1 VSLKTPNEIIDK
13 KNFGDMHRFL
23 SRKEASLMTFTLLG
37 VLKQASGRLAL
48 EAKVLFKNI
57 TEGSSCK

>member
-48 EAKVLFKNI
+48 EAKVLL
-57 TEGSSCK
+57 